1 MASPRR
7 MLSAAGAIAMLAGG
21 VPRSI
26 IAQGRGQ
33 QPGADAVRILIA
45 TFRSPA
51 NQAALGVDAAEAI
64 RTRVQQE
71 NPIRQ
76 VWVLPRQDI
85 NNYLTSSGYK
95 ADSAL
100 SASDLKEL
108 AKLMRADEI
117 VDGAVTRT
125 GNGVRVEARLILAR
139 DVSLAQ
145 PLAPV
150 EAKDPAG
157 AARQIAKELG
167 DARRQLPDYRKCEA
181 ALRDQKYAEAATFAR
196 AGLAKDPNGNLSR
209 LCLMSAFTYGK
220 MGPDSVARVAD
231 EILKSD
237 STNILAL
244 RNVVDAYTQKGDTA
258 KSVQAMVRLA
268 RLDASVRQPLINMLA
283 QMGKPEV
290 AMPILNEMLQDNPG
304 DPQLL
309 RTKWLLLLTARRF
322 KEALTAGEEYVKA
335 DTAAGNVDYYR
346 RSIVAALQDSQ
357 PQLASQIGAR
367 AVQKFATNAELHM
380 LYAQSLRRAGQLQQS
395 LAAAQ
400 RAVELNPNVENG
412 VPLILVTY
420 TELKQPEGAITWAK
434 KAVAAGSDKETIGNG
449 LLPIIGAAVKDAQA
463 AQNAPDGSAEA
474 ANKRQAWMK
483 AYQLA
488 STVDSIAPSANTK
501 FFIGVSSFYVGLDAL
516 QGLNKSKSCTETQL
530 VEDMWAAS
538 QIAMPQGAQV
548 DKNSAGQIL
557 GAINQYSANIAP
569 AKKAFC
575 KTTTS
580 RSGTNRGTR

>member
-7 MLSAAGAIAMLAGG
+7 ILTAAGAIAMLAGG
-21 VPRSI
+21 VPRSMH
-26 IAQGRGQ
+26 AQARGQ

-117 VDGAVTRT
+117 VDGAVIRT

-145 PLAPV
+145 PLPAV
-150 EAKDPAG
+150 EAKDPGA

-167 DARRQLPDYRKCEA
+167 DARKQLPDYRKCES

-220 MGPDSVARVAD
+220 MGSDSVARVAED
-231 EILKSD
+231 ILKTD
-237 STNILAL
+237 STNVLAL

-258 KSVQAMVRLA
+258 KAVQAMVRLA
-268 RLDASVRQPLINMLA
+268 RLDATVRQPLINLLA
-283 QMGKPEV
+283 QMGKPDV
-290 AMPILNEMLQDNPG
+290 ALPILNEMLADNPG

-322 KEALTAGEEYVKA
+322 KEALAAGEEYTKA
-335 DTAAGNVDYYR
+335 DTAAANVDYFR

-357 PQLASQIGAR
+357 PQVAAQIGAR
-367 AVQKFATNAELHM
+367 GAQKFATNAELHM
-380 LYAQSLRRAGQLQQS
+380 LYAQALRRAGQLQQS
-395 LAAAQ
+395 LAAAE
-400 RAVELNPNVENG
+400 RAVELNANVENG
-412 VPLILVTY
+412 VPLVLVTY
-420 TELKQPEGAITWAK
+420 TELKQPDQALAWAR

-449 LLPIIGAAVKDAQA
+449 LLPIVGAAVKDAQA
-463 AQNAPDGSAEA
+463 AQNAPDGSPEA
-474 ANKRQAWMK
+474 ANKRPAWMK

-488 STVDSIAPSANTK
+488 SVVDSIAPSANTK

-516 QGLNKSKSCTETQL
+516 QGLNKSRSCADAQL
-530 VEDMWAAS
+530 VEDMWAAA
-538 QIAMPQGAQV
+538 QIAMPAGAAV

-557 GAINQYSANIAP
+557 GAIQQYSPNVAQ
-569 AKKAFC
+569 AKKTVC
-575 KTTTS
+575 KATS
-580 RSGTNRGTR
+580 TRSGSNR